1 MKYRWPRMR
10 VRIELPLLFLGMF
23 GSFLTIGRV
32 ISRYTD
38 AVDRA
43 KVAQLGIWTGDVQE
57 PWEWRK
63 AN

>member
-1 MKYRWPRMR
+1 MR

-57 PWEWRK
+57 PWERRS